1 MKGERP
7 TKATIDLQAIAANYA
22 EARRLGGDR
31 DVIAVVK
38 ADGYG
43 HGAVPVARRL
53 VASGCR
59 HLAVVTVAEA
69 AELRAAAIDCGI
81 LVLGGVHDAAEAAD
95 VLELAVTPVV
105 QHSGHIGLL
114 SQVAREHRA
123 PLPVQVE
130 IDTGMRRMGL
140 AAEDG
145 PALLERIA
153 KERSLELEGVY
164 THLACAD
171 EEDLGPSLNQLR
183 LFSEIL
189 SAVQARGTD
198 PGLVHVANSAGLLA
212 TTDLA
217 ASLPPQV
224 NAVRP
229 GLMLYGAYPA
239 AHLRDRAAL
248 APAMT
253 LRSRVSNVR
262 HVRPGYTVGYG
273 GTFRATRRGRVA
285 TLPDRLRGRSP
296 LVAREPRLRP
306 AARQPRPDRRSGL
319 DGSRHHLRGRRSGG
333 DRRSGGPLRGGAPRG
348 GGGGAGRNDLLRAA
362 GRDRGPRAPGGAGV
376 VCFSSVVQ
384 RCIAGCVDGTIKPRP
399 QKMIDEPVS
408 PL

>member
-1 MKGERP
+1 VKGERP
-7 TKATIDLQAIAANYA
+7 TTATIDLQAIAANFA

-38 ADGYG
+38 ADAYG

-53 VASGCR
+53 VSSGCR

-69 AELRAAAIDCGI
+69 AELRAAAVDCGI

-95 VLELAVTPVV
+95 VLELAVTPVI

-114 SQVAREHRA
+114 CQVAREHRA
-123 PLPVQVE
+123 ALPVQVE
-130 IDTGMRRMGL
+130 VDTGMRRMGL
-140 AAEDG
+140 AAEDA

-153 KERSLELEGVY
+153 KEPALHLEGVY

-171 EEDLGPSLNQLR
+171 EEDLGPSLSQLR

-198 PGLVHVANSAGLLA
+198 PGQVHVANSAGLLA
-212 TTDLA
+212 TADLA
-217 ASLPPQV
+217 ASLPAQV

-229 GLMLYGAYPA
+229 GLMLYGVYPS

-262 HVRPGYTVGYG
+262 HVRPGDTVGYG
-273 GTFRATRRGRVA
+273 GTFRAARRGRVA
-285 TLPDRLRGRSP
+285 TVPIGYADGVPWSLGNRGCVLLRG
-296 LVAREPRLRP
+296 
-306 AARQPRPDRRSGL
+306 
-319 DGSRHHLRGRRSGG
+319 SRV
-333 DRRSGGPLRGGAPRG
+333 PF
-348 GGGGAGRNDLLRAA
+348 AGRVSMDLVTVFV
-362 GRDRGPRAPGGAGV
+362 G
-376 VCFSSVVQ
+376 
-384 RCIAGCVDGTIKPRP
+384 
-399 QKMIDEPVS
+399 DEPVEIGDPVVLFGEGLPVEEVAEEAGTIS
-408 PL
+408 YELLVGIGSRVPRVVQD

>member
-7 TKATIDLQAIAANYA
+7 TTATIDLQAISANYA
-22 EARRLGGDR
+22 EARRLGGGR
-31 DVIAVVK
+31 EVIAVVK

-53 VASGCR
+53 VSSGCL

-69 AELRAAAIDCGI
+69 AELRAAAIDCAI

-95 VLELAVTPVV
+95 VLELGVTPVI
-105 QHSGHIGLL
+105 QHAGHIGLL
-114 SQVAREHRA
+114 SQAAREHRV

-130 IDTGMRRMGL
+130 VDTGMRRMGL
-140 AAEDG
+140 AAEDA

-153 KERSLELEGVY
+153 KEPALELEGVY

-171 EEDLGPSLNQLR
+171 EEDLAPSLNQLR

-189 SAVQARGTD
+189 SAVEARGID
-198 PGLVHVANSAGLLA
+198 PGQAHVANSAGLLA

-217 ASLPPQV
+217 SSLPPQV

-229 GLMLYGAYPA
+229 GLMLYGVHPA

-248 APAMT
+248 TPAMT

-262 HVRPGYTVGYG
+262 HVRPGDAVGYG
-273 GTFRATRRGRVA
+273 GTFRAKQRGRIA
-285 TLPDRLRGRSP
+285 TLPIGYADGIPWSLGNRGFVLLRG
-296 LVAREPRLRP
+296 
-306 AARQPRPDRRSGL
+306 
-319 DGSRHHLRGRRSGG
+319 SRV
-333 DRRSGGPLRGGAPRG
+333 PI
-348 GGGGAGRNDLLRAA
+348 AGRVSMDLVTVFV
-362 GRDRGPRAPGGAGV
+362 GDDPVEIGDPV
-376 VCFSSVVQ
+376 VLFGEGLPVEEV
-384 RCIAGCVDGTIKPRP
+384 AEKAGTISYELLVGIGGRVPR
-399 QKMIDEPVS
+399 VVRA
-408 PL
+408 